1 MRIYLI
7 GMPGVGK
14 STIGRILSQKI
25 NYNFI
30 DLDEYIEKK
39 SMMFIDEIF
48 SSFGEKYFRDLET
61 NCLEEVSKFNNI
73 VISCGGGIIENL
85 DNKKIMNGNIIFLD
99 SPLEEIKRRIENQN
113 IIRPLLE
120 DNKLDN
126 LYKKRIDKYNYFA
139 DYAIKNNDIDLTI
152 ASILGKLDMEK
163 KVLII
168 NGPNLNMLGKR
179 PKEHYGTKT
188 LDEIN
193 DLLIKE
199 NDSFF
204 ILDFYQSNNEGDII
218 TKIQQSLDYY
228 AIIINPAAY
237 THTSVG
243 IRDALEM
250 FLGIKIEVHLSM
262 VDSREDFRKNN
273 YIRDICDACFKG
285 EQEKSYIK
293 ALNYIRNSVK

>member
-14 STIGRILSQKI
+14 STIGEILSKKI
-25 NYNFI
+25 NYNYI
-30 DLDEYIEKK
+30 DLDNYIEEK

-48 SSFGEKYFRDLET
+48 SSYGEKYFRDLET
-61 NCLEEVSKFNNI
+61 NCLKEVSKLNNI
-73 VISCGGGIIENL
+73 VISCGGGIVENS
-85 DNKKIMNGNIIFLD
+85 DNKKIMNGYIIYLD
-99 SPLEEIKRRIENQN
+99 STLENIKKRIENQN

-120 DNKLDN
+120 DNKLEY
-126 LYKKRIDKYNYFA
+126 LYKRRIDKYNYFA
-139 DYAIKNNDIDLTI
+139 NDIIKNDNIDLTVDLI
-152 ASILGKLDMEK
+152 IKKLDMDK
-163 KVLII
+163 KILIL

-204 ILDFYQSNNEGDII
+204 KLDFYQSNNEGDII
-218 TKIQQSLDYY
+218 TKIQNCLDYY

-237 THTSVG
+237 THTSIG

-250 FLGIKIEVHLSM
+250 FLGIKIEIHLSM
-262 VDSREDFRKNN
+262 VDSREEFRKNN
-273 YIRDICDACFKG
+273 YIRDVCDTCFQG
-285 EQEKSYIK
+285 ELENSYLK
-293 ALNYIRNSVK
+293 ALKYVKDSVK